1 MTEKQNSEDEISE
14 AIERELT
21 RLVVMDHHH
30 PDLVLGMAL
39 AKVMTLVSMRHGG
52 DIAAAVAR
60 SAAQKC
66 QGLPAYADAPLASM
80 QPVGRA

>member
-52 DIAAAVAR
+52 DMAAAAAR
-60 SAAQKC
+60 SAASKC
-66 QGLPAYADAPLASM
+66 QGLPAYADVPLAAM
-80 QPVGRA
+80 QPMGRA

>member
-1 MTEKQNSEDEISE
+1 MTQTSDDEIAI

-39 AKVMTLVSMRHGG
+39 AKVITLVSIRHGG
-52 DIAAAVAR
+52 DVAAAAAQ
-60 SAAQKC
+60 SAASKC
-66 QGLPAYADAPLASM
+66 QGLPSYTDMPLAGM
-80 QPVGRA
+80 QPMGRA